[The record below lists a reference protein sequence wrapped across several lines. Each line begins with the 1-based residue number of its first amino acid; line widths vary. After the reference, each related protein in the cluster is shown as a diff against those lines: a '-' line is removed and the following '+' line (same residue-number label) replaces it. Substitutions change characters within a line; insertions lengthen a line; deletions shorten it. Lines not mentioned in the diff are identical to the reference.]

1 MNELSIQRDK
11 NNCVVVNKKVLK
23 NGVLQSPKYPLKRD
37 PAFYKLFR
45 ERKDAR
51 QAAELKP
58 HPLLSDLLRD
68 QNMLVNLYIFNF
80 NIDKFWQ

>member
-1 MNELSIQRDK
+1 MNELYIQRDK
-11 NNCVVVNKKVLK
+11 DNSVVVNKKVLK
-23 NGVLQSPKYPLKRD
+23 NGVLDSPKYPLKTD
-37 PAFYKLFR
+37 AAFYKLLR

-68 QNMLVNLYIFNF
+68 QNMLVNLFIFNF
-80 NIDKFWQ
+80 IIDDMFW